1 MESPDQRR
9 NRNSRGPGTL
19 RPTRR
24 NRNSRGPGTLRP
36 TRRDRSVSMESPDQR
51 RSRTPGPDNRDR
63 HAGPGT
69 SQWRAPTNAATG
81 QPGPTCRSR
90 NRMTGWPLPEQ
101 PQPECRGPETMLP
114 EGRSP
119 LPRRRSKNGRNGV
132 RSRTKPVEGEPRG
145 RSDRPEREKTENR
158 SDFFRFGGTE
168 FVHLFLILPQH
179 PDKPRAYSVS

>member
-9 NRNSRGPGTL
+9 NRNSCGPGTL
-19 RPTRR
+19 RPTRRDRSASMESPDQRR

-51 RSRTPGPDNRDR
+51 RNRTAGTDMPVPESYDR
-63 HAGPGT
+63 MAAPGT
-69 SQWRAPTNAATG
+69 AATEMPRPRDHA
-81 QPGPTCRSR
+81 PGR
-90 NRMTGWPLPEQ
+90 PLPLAPAP
-101 PQPECRGPETMLP
+101 PQ
-114 EGRSP
+114 
-119 LPRRRSKNGRNGV
+119 NGRNGV

>member
-24 NRNSRGPGTLRP
+24 DWSA
-36 TRRDRSVSMESPDQR
+36 SMESPDR
-51 RSRTPGPDNRDR
+51 RRNRTAADPEPCDR
-63 HAGPGT
+63 HAATGAP
-69 SQWRAPTNAATG
+69 QWRAPSDAAAERRDRITG
-81 QPGPTCRSR
+81 TDTPV
-90 NRMTGWPLPEQ
+90 PEQ
-101 PQPECRGPETMLP
+101 PQPERRGPETMQP
-114 EGRSP
+114 EGRFP

>member
-1 MESPDQRR
+1 MESPDQ
-9 NRNSRGPGTL
+9 
-19 RPTRR
+19 RR

-51 RSRTPGPDNRDR
+51 RNRNSR
-63 HAGPGT
+63 GPGT
-69 SQWRAPTNAATG
+69 LRPTRRD
-81 QPGPTCRSR
+81 RSISMESPDRRR
-90 NRMTGWPLPEQ
+90 NRTAGTDTPVPEQ
-101 PQPECRGPETMLP
+101 PQPERRGPETMQP
-114 EGRSP
+114 EGRFP
-119 LPRRRSKNGRNGV
+119 LPRRRSKNERNGV

>member
-9 NRNSRGPGTL
+9 NRNSRDPE
-19 RPTRR
+19 PC
-24 NRNSRGPGTLRP
+24 N
-36 TRRDRSVSMESPDQR
+36 Q
-51 RSRTPGPDNRDR
+51 
-63 HAGPGT
+63 HAATGAPR
-69 SQWRAPTNAATG
+69 WRAPTNAGTETAATRNPATNTPRPERHDG
-81 QPGPTCRSR
+81 EPRPTPRPKQPRPKQPQPTCRPR
-90 NRMTGWPLPEQ
+90 NRVTGWPQPEQ
-101 PQPECRGPETMLP
+101 PQPECRGPETLLP

-119 LPRRRSKNGRNGV
+119 LPRRRPKNGRNGV